1 MHLTVVVIE
10 SLYVFPAL
18 YLQSHRR
25 VALNKEADKQ
35 FQWNLERAN
44 KGRTQGGR
52 VEGFNNVGNF
62 TQQCIQIKGEIEEE
76 SVS

>member
-25 VALNKEADKQ
+25 VALNKAADKQ
-35 FQWNLERAN
+35 FQWNLETAN

-52 VEGFNNVGNF
+52 VEGFNNVE
-62 TQQCIQIKGEIEEE
+62 TSHS
-76 SVS
+76 SVFRLKAK